1 MNYARLAEWVR
12 GRVEDLVEMGVPR
25 DEAESLM
32 KSVEFGAIAAEASA
46 RSDAQFLL
54 DLRRT
59 GSGVMAKRGQCTRQA
74 VHKRSE
80 EHTSELQ
87 SLMRI
92 PYAGFCLKKK

>member
-1 MNYARLAEWVR
+1 
-12 GRVEDLVEMGVPR
+12 MGLPR

-46 RSDAQFLL
+46 RSVAQFLL

-74 VHKRSE
+74 VHKRTTKINRELTARVTGWRDQESE
-80 EHTSELQ
+80 RSTDIGRG
-87 SLMRI
+87 RI
-92 PYAGFCLKKK
+92 REGMYQMV

>member
-74 VHKRSE
+74 VHKRK
-80 EHTSELQ
+80 TKINRELTARDRK
-87 SLMRI
+87 STRLNSSH
-92 PYAGFCLKKK
+92 